1 MTGSYFTEKGIHELT
16 QEMDVSK
23 LDTLDLSDCQLDDDA
38 LAGLVPVFGHVKE
51 LYLSDNNFTW

>member
-1 MTGSYFTEKGIHELT
+1 
-16 QEMDVSK
+16 MDVSK